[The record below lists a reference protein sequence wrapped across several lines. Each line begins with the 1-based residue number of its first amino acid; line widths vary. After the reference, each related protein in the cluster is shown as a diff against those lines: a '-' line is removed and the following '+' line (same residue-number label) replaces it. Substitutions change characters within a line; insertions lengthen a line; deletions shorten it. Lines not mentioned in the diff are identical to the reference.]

1 MEGIRVLFSNFS
13 FWDGLIFF
21 VVLVEVVVLIYYF
34 RSVKKL
40 EKALDPAKCT
50 GCMSKKA
57 QMEKEEQQR
66 KEHKVKESL
75 ERAIKVSYFYDD
87 IVSLFTIFGILG
99 TVMALLPMVGTENM
113 QSNFTVALTTTA
125 WGIIFS
131 IIFKILGVPVSA
143 SLDICHEDANKYLER
158 EYIHD
163 EMSNR

>member
-1 MEGIRVLFSNFS
+1 MEGVKVLFSNFS
-13 FWDGLIFF
+13 VWDGVIFFMVFVEIGVLIF
-21 VVLVEVVVLIYYF
+21 YW

-40 EKALDPAKCT
+40 QTALDPAKCT

-57 QMEKEEQQR
+57 QIEKEEQQR

-75 ERAIKVSYFYDD
+75 ELAIKVSYFYDD

-125 WGIIFS
+125 WGIIFA
-131 IIFKILGVPVSA
+131 ILFKLIGVPVSA
-143 SLDICHEDANKYLER
+143 NLDICHEDANKYLER
-158 EYIHD
+158 EYLND
-163 EMSNR
+163 EMYNR